1 MKAKLLFLLVAVI
14 AVQVASARNGEPID
28 PVCEKAS
35 ACNLKKKSDINGKVV
50 KADSKRP
57 LKNVSVTAYP
67 ADRKEA
73 TIIQTNDDGVYAFDE
88 LKPGVYKFVFEKSGY
103 KRIVRDKITI
113 RTDEGFQLDIEMTE
127 HRVIEVAP
135 SPLHFSDF

>member
-1 MKAKLLFLLVAVI
+1 MKAKLLLLVPAVI
-14 AVQVASARNGEPID
+14 AVQAANAGNID
-28 PVCEKAS
+28 PKEPCEKS
-35 ACNLKKKSDINGKVV
+35 GTCNLKKKNDVNGKVTQS
-50 KADSKRP
+50 DSKRP

-73 TIIQTNDDGVYAFDE
+73 TVIQTNDLGHYVFDE
-88 LKPGVYKFVFEKSGY
+88 LKPGIYKFVFETSGY
-103 KRIVRDKITI
+103 KKIVRDKITI

-127 HRVIEVAP
+127 QKVIEVAP

>member
-1 MKAKLLFLLVAVI
+1 MKAKLLLLLVAVI
-14 AVQVASARNGEPID
+14 AVQVAGARNTEPKEPLD
-28 PVCEKAS
+28 KSV
-35 ACNLKKKSDINGKVV
+35 ACNPKKKNDVNGKVTQS
-50 KADSKRP
+50 DNKRP

-67 ADRKEA
+67 VDRKEA
-73 TIIQTNDDGVYAFDE
+73 TVIQTNDNGHYVFDE

-103 KRIVRDKITI
+103 KKIVRDKITI

-127 HRVIEVAP
+127 NRVIEVAP